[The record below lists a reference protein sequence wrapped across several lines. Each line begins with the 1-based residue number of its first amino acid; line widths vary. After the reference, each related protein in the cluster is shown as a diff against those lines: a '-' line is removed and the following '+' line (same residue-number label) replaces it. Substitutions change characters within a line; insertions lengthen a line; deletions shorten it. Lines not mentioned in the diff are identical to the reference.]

1 MRLAA
6 RFVHV
11 LALVL
16 LPTLAFAQAT
26 ITGTVRDTSGAI
38 LPGVTVEASSPA
50 LIEKVRTVV
59 TDGSGQYRIVDLRPG
74 VYSVTV
80 TLPGFNTFKRDGIE
94 LAGAFTAQVNA
105 ELRVGALEETVTV
118 TGETPIV
125 DVQSV
130 RRQTVIDG
138 DVIRDLPA
146 ARSYAGIMMLIPATT
161 TQAGGNLDIQVTPG
175 MLVFGGAGGR
185 NNEAR
190 IQVDGLNTG
199 AAFNGAGVSSYMP
212 DISNAQEIVTTTSGG
227 LGEAEVGGPSF
238 SIVPKTGGNRL
249 TGSFYESTITKG
261 MVGDNYTD
269 ELKAR
274 GLVTP
279 GKLFKLWDINVG
291 VGGPVKK
298 DLAWFFFQFRDQG
311 SHRTIPGMFANK
323 NMGDP
328 TKWTY
333 ERDTTR
339 PAVAAGS
346 WRNAALRM
354 TVQPTPRNKFNVFWD
369 QQVPCQGAGV
379 LGSDA
384 GCRQSGDDEIICGA
398 AGASNPP
405 CSATAAPE
413 IGTYLSG
420 YGQRVQQATW
430 TSPLTNKL
438 LLEAGFGT
446 YWSQWGGT
454 AHPGSNFPQLV
465 GVTEQCVAGCP
476 VNGGIAGLMYR
487 SGTYRQNFQGTT
499 GWRASASYVS
509 GAHNMKFGYQGGY
522 LIDDQFT
529 TTNDQF
535 YSIRVNNGVPNQIT
549 ENINAIPVQQRVR
562 YTSLYAQEA
571 WTKGRITLQGALRY
585 DRAWSFYPEV
595 TVGPVRFFPTPVTY
609 PKTEGVTGYNDI
621 SPRGGLAWDVRG
633 NGKTSVKLNFGK
645 YLQAAQN
652 GLSYGQLRPTGRL
665 ATTVTR
671 AWTDGDGDYIPD
683 CDLTNPLAQGPT
695 TAVSRNGG
703 PDFCAQISDLGF
715 GQQRF
720 TSTLDDKLIGGWGV
734 RPGDWQIGASIQ
746 QELMPRVSA
755 EIGYQSR
762 WLTNFTWVDNALQAT
777 TDFAT
782 FSVTAPN
789 DPRLPEEARG
799 RVISGLYNVN
809 QNVASNINEVTTLSN
824 DLGKYSQTSH
834 GILFNISA
842 RPRNGLVFQ
851 GGFSTGNVTTDY
863 CEVRSVA
870 PEYNIVPPNIT
881 SQSPTNPWCNT
892 STGWNTRYTGLGSY
906 TVPKIDV
913 LISSTFRSDQGAQ
926 LAANM
931 AFTAAQTTLG
941 RPFANNAPNV
951 TVNLVEPGTLYGDR
965 VNEIDFRFAKILR
978 FGRTRTNV
986 GFDVYNVTNS
996 APILTYNNNFVPPSP
1011 ANPTGSWL
1019 TPNSVLQ
1026 PRFWKFSVQLDF

>member
-1 MRLAA
+1 M
-6 RFVHV
+6 
-11 LALVL
+11 
-16 LPTLAFAQAT
+16 
-26 ITGTVRDTSGAI
+26 
-38 LPGVTVEASSPA
+38 
-50 LIEKVRTVV
+50 
-59 TDGSGQYRIVDLRPG
+59 
-74 VYSVTV
+74 
-80 TLPGFNTFKRDGIE
+80 
-94 LAGAFTAQVNA
+94 
-105 ELRVGALEETVTV
+105 

-138 DVIRDLPA
+138 DVIKDLPA

-238 SIVPKTGGNRL
+238 SIVPKTGGNQFA
-249 TGSFYESTITKG
+249 GSFYESNVTKG

-274 GLVTP
+274 GLTTP

-291 VGGPVKK
+291 VGGPIKK
-298 DLAWFFFQFRDQG
+298 DLVWFFFQFRDQG

-346 WRNAALRM
+346 WRNAALRL

-430 TSPLTNKL
+430 TSPMTNKL

-465 GVTEQCVAGCP
+465 GVTEQCTAGCA
-476 VNGGIAGLMYR
+476 VNGSIAGLQYR
-487 SGTYRQNFQGTT
+487 SGTYRQNFQGTI
-499 GWRASASYVS
+499 GWRGSASYVS
-509 GAHNMKFGYQGGY
+509 GAHSMKFGYQGGH

-549 ENINAIPVQQRVR
+549 ENINADSGPAAR
-562 YTSLYAQEA
+562 
-571 WTKGRITLQGALRY
+571 ALRVVL
-585 DRAWSFYPEV
+585 RA
-595 TVGPVRFFPTPVTY
+595 GILDD
-609 PKTEGVTGYNDI
+609 GADH
-621 SPRGGLAWDVRG
+621 
-633 NGKTSVKLNFGK
+633 
-645 YLQAAQN
+645 AA
-652 GLSYGQLRPTGRL
+652 GRAC
-665 ATTVTR
+665 ATT
-671 AWTDGDGDYIPD
+671 A
-683 CDLTNPLAQGPT
+683 
-695 TAVSRNGG
+695 
-703 PDFCAQISDLGF
+703 
-715 GQQRF
+715 
-720 TSTLDDKLIGGWGV
+720 
-734 RPGDWQIGASIQ
+734 PG
-746 QELMPRVSA
+746 
-755 EIGYQSR
+755 
-762 WLTNFTWVDNALQAT
+762 AT
-777 TDFAT
+777 T
-782 FSVTAPN
+782 
-789 DPRLPEEARG
+789 PR
-799 RVISGLYNVN
+799 
-809 QNVASNINEVTTLSN
+809 
-824 DLGKYSQTSH
+824 
-834 GILFNISA
+834 
-842 RPRNGLVFQ
+842 
-851 GGFSTGNVTTDY
+851 
-863 CEVRSVA
+863 
-870 PEYNIVPPNIT
+870 
-881 SQSPTNPWCNT
+881 
-892 STGWNTRYTGLGSY
+892 
-906 TVPKIDV
+906 
-913 LISSTFRSDQGAQ
+913 
-926 LAANM
+926 
-931 AFTAAQTTLG
+931 
-941 RPFANNAPNV
+941 
-951 TVNLVEPGTLYGDR
+951 
-965 VNEIDFRFAKILR
+965 
-978 FGRTRTNV
+978 
-986 GFDVYNVTNS
+986 
-996 APILTYNNNFVPPSP
+996 
-1011 ANPTGSWL
+1011 
-1019 TPNSVLQ
+1019 
-1026 PRFWKFSVQLDF
+1026 

>member
-1 MRLAA
+1 MRLAV
-6 RFVHV
+6 RFVRV

-26 ITGTVRDTSGAI
+26 ITGTVRDTSGAV

-59 TDGSGQYRIVDLRPG
+59 TDGTGQYRIVDLRPG

-94 LAGAFTAQVNA
+94 LAGSFTAQVNA

-138 DVIRDLPA
+138 DVIKDLPA

-249 TGSFYESTITKG
+249 AGSFYESTITEG
-261 MVGDNYTD
+261 MVGDNYSD

-274 GLVTP
+274 GLTTP
-279 GKLFKLWDINVG
+279 GKLFKLWDINAG
-291 VGGPVKK
+291 VGGPIKK
-298 DLAWFFFQFRDQG
+298 DVVWFFFQFRDQG

-346 WRNAALRM
+346 WRNAALRL
-354 TVQPTPRNKFNVFWD
+354 TVQPTPRHKFNVFWD

-413 IGTYLSG
+413 VGTYLSG

-430 TSPLTNKL
+430 TSPMTNKL

-446 YWSQWGGT
+446 YFSQWGGT

-465 GVTEQCVAGCP
+465 GVTEQCVSGCP
-476 VNGGIAGLMYR
+476 VNGSIAGLQYR

-499 GWRASASYVS
+499 GWRGSAAYVS
-509 GAHNMKFGYQGGY
+509 GAHNLKFGYQGGH
-522 LIDDQFT
+522 LIDDQYT

-549 ENINAIPVQQRVR
+549 ENINGIPVRATR
-562 YTSLYAQEA
+562 
-571 WTKGRITLQGALRY
+571 ALRLVL
-585 DRAWSFYPEV
+585 RAGILDQGTDHAAGRLALRPRLELL
-595 TVGPVRFFPTPVTY
+595 
-609 PKTEGVTGYNDI
+609 
-621 SPRGGLAWDVRG
+621 PRGDGRSGPLLPEPRNLSEDGGRDRLQRHLAARRAGLGHAGRRQD
-633 NGKTSVKLNFGK
+633 L
-645 YLQAAQN
+645 AQ
-652 GLSYGQLRPTGRL
+652 GQLRQVPAGGAERTLLRC
-665 ATTVTR
+665 A
-671 AWTDGDGDYIPD
+671 APDGPVGH
-683 CDLTNPLAQGPT
+683 
-695 TAVSRNGG
+695 NGH
-703 PDFCAQISDLGF
+703 PN
-715 GQQRF
+715 
-720 TSTLDDKLIGGWGV
+720 LD
-734 RPGDWQIGASIQ
+734 
-746 QELMPRVSA
+746 
-755 EIGYQSR
+755 
-762 WLTNFTWVDNALQAT
+762 
-777 TDFAT
+777 
-782 FSVTAPN
+782 
-789 DPRLPEEARG
+789 
-799 RVISGLYNVN
+799 
-809 QNVASNINEVTTLSN
+809 
-824 DLGKYSQTSH
+824 
-834 GILFNISA
+834 
-842 RPRNGLVFQ
+842 
-851 GGFSTGNVTTDY
+851 
-863 CEVRSVA
+863 RS
-870 PEYNIVPPNIT
+870 
-881 SQSPTNPWCNT
+881 
-892 STGWNTRYTGLGSY
+892 
-906 TVPKIDV
+906 
-913 LISSTFRSDQGAQ
+913 
-926 LAANM
+926 
-931 AFTAAQTTLG
+931 
-941 RPFANNAPNV
+941 
-951 TVNLVEPGTLYGDR
+951 
-965 VNEIDFRFAKILR
+965 
-978 FGRTRTNV
+978 
-986 GFDVYNVTNS
+986 
-996 APILTYNNNFVPPSP
+996 
-1011 ANPTGSWL
+1011 
-1019 TPNSVLQ
+1019 
-1026 PRFWKFSVQLDF
+1026 